1 MKQFSAQSP
10 WREAAPRAIATLGLF
25 TTLLGFAAWAVWL
38 ATGDWTPIT
47 SYFRYPAPLVTIV
60 VCVAEVALCFEA
72 WQSCDDREPLR
83 ATWMWLFIASLAH
96 LGGRVLALP
105 GSTSVAATQ
114 SATMNDVGRVLG
126 GPFQMSLLLA
136 GLVHLLVSLRR
147 LGLLRRLA
155 RTDYVLLLIVGG
167 LLIRTLY
174 GISVYIDGDK
184 PVTFLVAAL
193 WTSDPLLTA
202 LLAAAVL
209 IRRAV
214 APLGRGL
221 LANCWRSFVV
231 AIVIISIASATSWCI
246 ECSNYEVWTSFSWF
260 LWLPADMA
268 FALAPAFQVAALQH
282 ARNRAR
288 VFEAFGVPAFWRVR

>member
-1 MKQFSAQSP
+1 
-10 WREAAPRAIATLGLF
+10 
-25 TTLLGFAAWAVWL
+25 
-38 ATGDWTPIT
+38 
-47 SYFRYPAPLVTIV
+47 
-60 VCVAEVALCFEA
+60 
-72 WQSCDDREPLR
+72 
-83 ATWMWLFIASLAH
+83 MWLFFSSLAH

-114 SATMNDVGRVLG
+114 TATMNDVGRLLG

-136 GLVHLLVSLRR
+136 GLVHLLLGLRR

-155 RTDYVLLLIVGG
+155 RFDYVLLLIVAG
-167 LLIRTLY
+167 LLIRTFY
-174 GISVYIDGDK
+174 GISAYNAGGK

-193 WTSDPLLTA
+193 WTSDPLVMA
-202 LLAAAVL
+202 LLATAVL

-214 APLGRGL
+214 APLGHGL

-231 AIVIISIASATSWCI
+231 AIVIISVASATSWCLQ
-246 ECSNYEVWTSFSWF
+246 CSNYEVWTSFNWF
-260 LWLPADMA
+260 LWLPADTA

-288 VFEAFGVPAFWRVR
+288 VFEAFGEAAFWRVR